1 MTTIY
6 TEYFGFG
13 EAPFSLAP
21 DPRYLYASEQHREAL
36 AHLLYGV
43 RGEGGFILLTGEVG
57 TGKTT
62 IFRCLLERLPE
73 KTKIAFVLHPRLSV
87 EELMATVCDE
97 FGIDYPREAA
107 TIKVFID
114 EIYAYLLEV
123 TAGGYHAVLIIDEA
137 QNLSAE
143 VLEQLRL
150 LTNLETNRRKLL
162 QIILIGQPE
171 FREMLS
177 RPDMTQLSQRITARY
192 HLGPLPRADAG
203 PYIEHRLAVA
213 GVQRHI
219 FPRWAVGRIHRW
231 SKGVPRVINLIC
243 DRALLGTYTRGK
255 REITAAVLSQ
265 AAREVLGPE
274 FRGRVGVA
282 RPLLAASLLAVVLIL
297 VVAFRGRDKL
307 EPAPSAPVSPT
318 AAEVHLKVPA
328 PDQPAEA
335 KAAGQRREGP
345 MSRDLQWLF
354 GQAGPGTKEH
364 AEAVL
369 LESWG
374 LDPSAGNPPGDLCRA
389 APDGG
394 LLCLSSE
401 GDLEDLRRLN
411 RPAVLRLMNFEGQ
424 TFYAALTGVEDNK
437 ANLVFKGG
445 GGQVELSWFGS
456 FTILWKPPPGY
467 TGELLPGRRSPVAGW
482 LRRQFHA
489 SEAPSASV
497 EANLYDGALVEEV
510 QAFQRSRE
518 LKADG
523 IVGPLTLIHLNTA
536 AGEDLPLLA
545 LSNEEE

>member
-13 EAPFSLAP
+13 EPPFSLAP

-97 FGIDYPREAA
+97 FGIDYPRETAS
-107 TIKVFID
+107 IKVFID
-114 EIYAYLLEV
+114 NINAYLLDV
-123 TAGGYHAVLIIDEA
+123 TAKGCHAVLVIDEA

-171 FREMLS
+171 LREMLS
-177 RPDMTQLSQRITARY
+177 RPDMAQLSQRITARY

-203 PYIEHRLAVA
+203 PYIDHRLAVA
-213 GVQRHI
+213 GVQRPL
-219 FPRWAVGRIHRW
+219 FPHWAVGRIHRW
-231 SKGVPRVINLIC
+231 SGGIPRVINLIC
-243 DRALLGTYTRGK
+243 DRALLGTCTRGK
-255 REITAAVLSQ
+255 AEITAGVLSQ

-274 FRGRVGVA
+274 FRRRKSAV
-282 RPLLAASLLAVVLIL
+282 RPLPAAFLLLAVLIFA
-297 VVAFRGRDKL
+297 VAFRGRDRE
-307 EPAPSAPVSPT
+307 EPSPPAPVSRT
-318 AAEVHLKVPA
+318 AAEVPLKVPA
-328 PDQPAEA
+328 LERPAEA
-335 KAAGQRREGP
+335 VAAQQKRDEVEA
-345 MSRDLQWLF
+345 RDLQWLF

-369 LESWG
+369 LERWG
-374 LDPSAGNPPGDLCRA
+374 VDPSVGGSSRDLCRMA
-389 APDGG
+389 LEGG
-394 LLCLSSE
+394 LSCLSSE

-424 TFYAALTGVEDNK
+424 IIYAALAGVENGK
-437 ANLVFKGG
+437 VKLTFKGG
-445 GGQVELSWFGS
+445 GAHVELKWFGS
-456 FTILWKPPPGY
+456 FTLLWKPPPGY
-467 TGELLPGRRSPVAGW
+467 RGVLRPGRRSPMVGW
-482 LRRQFHA
+482 IRRQLSAFTA
-489 SEAPSASV
+489 SASAG
-497 EANLYDGALVEEV
+497 EENFYDGALVEDV
-510 QAFQRSRE
+510 RAFQRSRDLE
-518 LKADG
+518 PDG

-536 AGEDLPLLA
+536 AGEAVPLLA
-545 LSNEEE
+545 LSTEEG